1 VNGRRVRI
9 VAAVSVLALV
19 GAACSKSTPST
30 TNPPSNTGGGV
41 PTFTTLKEGVLQV
54 ASCLEYAPFENV
66 KNGEPYGFDI
76 DITEAIAAKIG
87 YDKDQIQWVKAN
99 FDTIFT
105 NVAGGAFDLVAA
117 AATATG
123 KLGAKR
129 AQTVTFSNYY
139 YDARLS
145 FAINPVESPTITSWQ
160 QLGSGDT
167 VGGQK
172 GSTGLQWAIDN
183 LQPKGVTVKSYQ
195 TATDAFRD
203 LSAGN
208 VTSVVNDQPSSSA
221 IAETMSDVKVVEAVG
236 PVDKYAFAFA
246 PTNQGLVDAWN
257 YGLAQVIADGEYQTI
272 FAKSFPGIPVPPEY
286 TPGFVPPSPT
296 A

>member
-19 GAACSKSTPST
+19 GAACTKSTPTGGGT
-30 TNPPSNTGGGV
+30 TTPPSNTGV
-41 PTFTTLKEGVLQV
+41 PAFTTLETGTLQV
-54 ASCLEYAPFENV
+54 ASCLDYAPFENV
-66 KNGEPYGFDI
+66 KNGEPYGFDV
-76 DITEAIAAKIG
+76 DLTDAIAAKIG
-87 YDKDQIQWVKAN
+87 FDKDHVKWIKAN

-105 NVAGGAFDLVAA
+105 NVAGGSFDVVAA

-145 FAINPVESPTITSWQ
+145 FAINPVESPAITSWQ
-160 QLGSGDT
+160 QLSSGDT
-167 VGGQK
+167 VGGQR

-203 LSAGN
+203 LSAGDI
-208 VTSVVNDQPSSSA
+208 TAAVNDEPSSYA
-221 IAETMSDVKVVEAVG
+221 IAETMSEIKVVEAVG
-236 PVDKYAFAFA
+236 AVDKYGFAFA

-257 YGLAQVIADGEYQTI
+257 YGLARVIADGEYQTI
-272 FAKSFPGIPVPPEY
+272 FAKYFPGTPVPPEY
-286 TPGFVPPSPT
+286 TPGFVSP
-296 A
+296 AA